1 MLFPIADKFKA
12 VMPHSQGN
20 AFIMV
25 DMSVN
30 RDVDRS
36 RTVSFSDL
44 ATKTAAMLSL
54 PSYVPDPL
62 HPVISKY
69 SKLDSPSVKMFSKS
83 VYPNQLPLM
92 EHHGMLN
99 RFVPMVMMLLIN
111 V

>member
-20 AFIMV
+20 AFIIV

-36 RTVSFSDL
+36 RTVRLSDL
-44 ATKTAAMLSL
+44 DTKIAAMLSL

-83 VYPNQLPLM
+83 VHPDQLPLM